1 MTQINVRS
9 NDFAS
14 DTVKEI
20 EEIVMKNYLKQQ
32 KITYHKMSD
41 LVGKV
46 IKTVKEDQPSKVP
59 SKEASTVAGG
69 DSPSK

>member
-41 LVGKV
+41 CKS
-46 IKTVKEDQPSKVP
+46 Q
-59 SKEASTVAGG
+59 
-69 DSPSK
+69 